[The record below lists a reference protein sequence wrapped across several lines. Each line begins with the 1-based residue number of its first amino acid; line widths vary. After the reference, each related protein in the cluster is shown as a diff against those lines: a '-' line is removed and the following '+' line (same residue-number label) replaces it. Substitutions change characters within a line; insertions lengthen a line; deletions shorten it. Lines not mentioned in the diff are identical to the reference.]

1 MMNKI
6 LYFLLVVIVTFISC
20 TKEDMD
26 SIRADQ
32 ADLIARVSALE
43 KWQTAVN
50 ADIAS
55 LQAIVSALETND
67 YVTDV
72 SELSDG
78 SGYVLTF
85 VKSGAVTIKHGN
97 SSSSIIGVKE
107 DNGVYYWTLNGDF
120 LVDDNSNRLPVTGAQ
135 GEQGEQGE
143 QGNPGTAAPIPMLKT
158 GSTLKSEGITQDADG
173 AAITDDAAIYLSI
186 NGTDTWTKVSG
197 DKGQNGDKGEQ
208 GDKGDKG
215 DKGEQGDAI
224 FKKDGIDTTNA
235 DYVMLTLA
243 DGVTTISLPR
253 YKAFTIGTDTG
264 NKNTALKVGSVAEIP
279 LSLPA
284 GFKESDY
291 TVIMAQVISDQGIG
305 NTITTRAATTPWSVA
320 VKKPTFSAGTCNND
334 ATVTVTTPS
343 DISIGETALL
353 RVTLVG
359 SNGSETVATRA
370 LTFGAK
376 MGDYYYSDG
385 TFSDGYIASKTP
397 IGVIFYVGDVAK
409 DDSDLK
415 DKIGDTSTGTHGLV
429 VALKDAS
436 TNTAWQEGT
445 STEVD
450 VSTELNKMNGYANT
464 KIIRGWN
471 TDGSHIGNKV
481 IAVTKI
487 DTYAQSNG
495 TPANTSGWYLPS
507 VKELS
512 TLCSGFNDI
521 AYGEAY
527 GGTEDNTQ
535 INIINN
541 KLGKLKSIGAT
552 QIFDDWYLS
561 SSKYSP
567 SPATPNIYVVVMYD
581 GSIDTTGNSTPYFYV
596 RPILA
601 F

>member
-1 MMNKI
+1 MNKI

-55 LQAIVSALETND
+55 LQAVVSALETND

-97 SSSSIIGVKE
+97 SSSSMIGVKE
-107 DNGVYYWTLNGDF
+107 DNGVYYWTLNGEF
-120 LVDDNSNRLPVTGAQ
+120 LVDENNNRLSVTGVQ
-135 GEQGEQGE
+135 GEQGEQGV
-143 QGNPGTAAPIPMLKT
+143 PGTSAPTPVLKM
-158 GSTLKSEGITQDADG
+158 GSTLKAEGITQDADG
-173 AAITDDAAIYLSI
+173 TTITDDAAIYLSI

-208 GDKGDKG
+208 GNKGDKG

-224 FKKDGIDTTNA
+224 FKKGGIDTTNA
-235 DYVMLTLA
+235 DYVILTLA

-253 YKAFTIGTDTG
+253 YKSFTIGTDTG

-279 LSLPA
+279 LSLPT

-291 TVIMAQVISDQGIG
+291 TAIMAQVISDQGTG
-305 NTITTRAATTPWSVA
+305 NTITTRAATTPWSVT

-334 ATVTVTTPS
+334 ATVTVTTPT

-370 LTFGAK
+370 LTFEAK

-415 DKIGDTSTGTHGLV
+415 NKIGDTSTGVHGLV

-436 TNTAWQEGT
+436 TYVQWQGTTAVTGV
-445 STEVD
+445 STEV
-450 VSTELNKMNGYANT
+450 NKMNGYANT
-464 KIIRGWN
+464 LILRAWN
-471 TDGSHIGNKV
+471 ANGSNSGKEVTAI
-481 IAVTKI
+481 TKI
-487 DTYAQSNG
+487 DAYNHDNATPSNS
-495 TPANTSGWYLPS
+495 SGWYFPS
-507 VKELS
+507 IKELS
-512 TLCSGFNDI
+512 TLCSGWRSDVVFDDI
-521 AYGEAY
+521 Y
-527 GGTEDNTQ
+527 GGYEDRAQVYT
-535 INIINN
+535 ING
-541 KLGKLKSIGAT
+541 KLGKLKSSGLAT
-552 QIFDDWYLS
+552 LIMDDWYWS
-561 SSKYSP
+561 SSECSA
-567 SPATPNIYVVVMYD
+567 SIAATPSVFIVTMYD
-581 GSIDTTGNSTPYFYV
+581 GWVGSFDKDEYYYL